1 MLLRYKA
8 ILVFFLVL
16 ISMALYSGCKKSDS
30 NPTSPVTQT
39 SPIVGKWALS
49 GVTVTN
55 QDGSKTTYTPQQ
67 LGLSIIMEFRNDN
80 TATITTID
88 STGTTTE
95 NGTYTYSNGVLNLTD
110 TNGQKQTINVTISG
124 NKVTTQ
130 QQLTDANGNPFN
142 AQLEFTK
149 Q

>member
-16 ISMALYSGCKKSDS
+16 ISVALYSGCKKSDS
-30 NPTSPVTQT
+30 NPTSPVAQA

-55 QDGSKTTYTPQQ
+55 QDGSKLTLTPQQ
-67 LGLSIIMEFRNDN
+67 MGLSITMEFRNDN

-95 NGTYTYSNGVLNLTD
+95 NGSYTYSNGVLDLTD

-124 NKVTTQ
+124 NKITTE
-130 QQLTDANGNPFN
+130 QQLTDDNGNPFN